1 MPKDVNVLR
10 GVKYS
15 SLISNYRL
23 LRTCGSRTFS
33 RHQVGIIGRTDQYSQ
48 KYRFTFTIYE
58 RQPLYA
64 LGEAVVR
71 FFVNYPKGII
81 SAVEV
86 KTITH

>member
-1 MPKDVNVLR
+1 MPKPNKSV
-10 GVKYS
+10 GEVKYS
-15 SLISNYRL
+15 SLTTSMPRIIG
-23 LRTCGSRTFS
+23 TRTFS

-86 KTITH
+86 KTIY